1 MITSM
6 KVRKEWPG
14 GEPPVFAFRTV
25 VAEDCCGNRAIPPH
39 KANLFDMG
47 QKYANLMSGEEALA
61 KARAAT
67 AANAPAA

>member
-1 MITSM
+1 MITRM

-14 GEPPVFAFRTV
+14 GEPPVFAYRTI
-25 VAEDCCGNRAIPPH
+25 VAEDCRGDRAIPPN
-39 KANLFDMG
+39 KANLFDRG
-47 QKYANLMSGEEALA
+47 QKYANLMRGEEAPA

>member
-1 MITSM
+1 M
-6 KVRKEWPG
+6 
-14 GEPPVFAFRTV
+14 FAYRTI
-25 VAEDCCGNRAIPPH
+25 VAEDCCGDRAIPPH

-47 QKYANLMSGEEALA
+47 QKYANLTSGEEALA